1 MGRLIVY
8 IFKAFGFD
16 FIVSKARGIFTI
28 KIHKYAQHIDA
39 FVTIQ
44 SLLKYTQPKVV
55 YDIGANNG
63 DWSKT
68 LISCADYVQSVIFF
82 EPQQKFVDK
91 LNVINLGKTSKKIFK
106 AGLGNLNEVRS
117 IIGGTA
123 SASFLDVKSDYAFAA
138 ELNSEEEENAEIFR
152 LDDLIKNHGLPQ
164 PDTIKIDVQGF
175 ELEVL
180 KGGVNTFKNT
190 SYVILELSFDK
201 FYEGQY
207 STSELFKMM
216 EDLGFIMID
225 TGFEWRKDYKINN
238 RLLQID
244 GIFENLNLIKRN

>member
-1 MGRLIVY
+1 MGRLIVFF
-8 IFKAFGFD
+8 FKIFGFD
-16 FIVSKARGIFTI
+16 FILSKSRSIFTI
-28 KIHKYAQHIDA
+28 KIHKHAKYIDA

-44 SLLKYTQPKVV
+44 SLLKYTQPKIV
-55 YDIGANNG
+55 YDIGANSG
-63 DWSKT
+63 EWSQT
-68 LISCADYVQSVIFF
+68 LTQCANNVESIVFF

-91 LNVINLGKTSKKIFK
+91 LNVVNLGKTNKKIFRV
-106 AGLGNLNEVRS
+106 GLGNVNEVRN
-117 IIGGTA
+117 IVGGTA
-123 SASFLDVKSDYAFAA
+123 SASFLDVKSDYAFA
-138 ELNSEEEENAEIFR
+138 SDVIKHEEEEVEIFR
-152 LDDLIKNHGLPQ
+152 LDDIIKNNGLPQ

-180 KGGVNTFKNT
+180 KGGVNTLKNT

-238 RLLQID
+238 RLLQFD
-244 GIFENLNLIKRN
+244 GIFENLNLVKK